1 MPNDSIQHTVEPSL
15 TVAAPSDSSHVETT
29 SAARADSAAVG
40 RTMLLPTKQ
49 EEETPSAEVKPVN
62 LDSLQQE
69 YLFSSFFSNRI
80 AWHEGEPVHRQ
91 GYSGDIVP
99 QQLATDNV
107 VALAVI
113 FCISMT
119 LLTVSRSLRFLSFHL
134 HNLFRVPRTDSAL
147 LRETSNE
154 VGYQLFLCFDG
165 IMAIGLYA
173 LSVYNAVSSDAE
185 EINMEDYTVAGV
197 VILVTL
203 AYLLIKSLIWFL
215 TQRLLI
221 DKQKRNL
228 ARVEAL
234 FHTALT
240 GLLFLPIALL
250 HIYFGLGVQWTAISG
265 LTVFLLLKFIELCK
279 MQSLLPKKKKP
290 LRLLLYLCLHEILPL
305 ALLASTLAYYATTLK
320 PEQFGQ

>member
-15 TVAAPSDSSHVETT
+15 TVAAPDSSNVETT
-29 SAARADSAAVG
+29 SAKADSAVVG
-40 RTMLLPTKQ
+40 RLTLPVKQ
-49 EEETPSAEVKPVN
+49 EDEASTMEIMPVN
-62 LDSLQQE
+62 LDSLQKE

-80 AWHEGEPVHRQ
+80 AWHEGEPVHRY

-119 LLTVSRSLRFLSFHL
+119 LLTVSRSLRFLTFHL

-154 VGYQLFLCFDG
+154 IGYQLFLCFDG

-173 LSVYNAVSSDAE
+173 LSVYNAASSDAE
-185 EINMEDYTVAGV
+185 EITLEDYTVAGGV
-197 VILVTL
+197 MLVTL
-203 AYLLIKSLIWFL
+203 AYLLLKALIWLL
-215 TQRLLI
+215 TQRWLI
-221 DKQKRNL
+221 DKEKRNL

-250 HIYFGLGVQWTAISG
+250 HVYFGLGVQWTAISG

-290 LRLLLYLCLHEILPL
+290 LRLLLYLCLHEMLPL

>member
-1 MPNDSIQHTVEPSL
+1 MMPNDSIQHTIEPSL
-15 TVAAPSDSSHVETT
+15 TVAPPSDSSHVETT
-29 SAARADSAAVG
+29 SAARSDSALVG
-40 RTMLLPTKQ
+40 RVMLPAKQ
-49 EEETPSAEVKPVN
+49 AEATSSMEIKPVN
-62 LDSLQQE
+62 LDSLRQE

-80 AWHEGEPVHRQ
+80 AWHEGEPVHRY

-119 LLTVSRSLRFLSFHL
+119 LLTVSRSLRFLTFHL

-147 LRETSNE
+147 LRETSKE
-154 VGYQLFLCFDG
+154 IGYQLFLCFDG
-165 IMAIGLYA
+165 IIAIGLYA
-173 LSVYNAVSSDAE
+173 LSVYNAASSDAE
-185 EINMEDYTVAGV
+185 EITLEDYTVAGV
-197 VILVTL
+197 VMLVAL
-203 AYLLIKSLIWFL
+203 AYLLLKTLIWLL
-215 TQRLLI
+215 TQRWFI
-221 DKQKRNL
+221 DKEKRNL

-234 FHTALT
+234 FHTSLT

-250 HIYFGLGVQWTAISG
+250 HVYFGLGVQWTAISG
-265 LTVFLLLKFIELCK
+265 LAVFVLLKFVELCK

-290 LRLLLYLCLHEILPL
+290 LRLLLYLCLQEILPL
-305 ALLASTLAYYATTLK
+305 ALLASTLVYYATTLK

>member
-1 MPNDSIQHTVEPSL
+1 MEI
-15 TVAAPSDSSHVETT
+15 
-29 SAARADSAAVG
+29 
-40 RTMLLPTKQ
+40 
-49 EEETPSAEVKPVN
+49 KPVN
-62 LDSLQQE
+62 LDSLRQE

-113 FCISMT
+113 FCISLT
-119 LLTVSRSLRFLSFHL
+119 LLAMSRSLRFLSFHL

-154 VGYQLFLCFDG
+154 IGYQLFLCFDG

-173 LSVYNAVSSDAE
+173 LSVYNAASSDAE
-185 EINMEDYTVAGV
+185 EITLEDYTVAGV

-203 AYLLIKSLIWFL
+203 AYLLLKALIWLL
-215 TQRLLI
+215 TQRWLI
-221 DKQKRNL
+221 DKEKRNL

-250 HIYFGLGVQWTAISG
+250 HVYFGLGVQWTAISG